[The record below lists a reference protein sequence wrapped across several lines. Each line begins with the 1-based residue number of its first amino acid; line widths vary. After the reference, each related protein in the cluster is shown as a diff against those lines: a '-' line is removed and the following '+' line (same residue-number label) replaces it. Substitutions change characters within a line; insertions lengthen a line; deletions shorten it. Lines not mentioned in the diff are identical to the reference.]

1 MSRAFFVLWTV
12 TPSIHPRPW
21 RSCSRCGEARP
32 FRCSGKFRLNANGK
46 RLDAWLVYK
55 CMACDDTWNH
65 AVIERRGAR
74 DIQPALLA
82 ALEAN
87 EATLVRR
94 FAFDLPA
101 LRKSAHRV
109 EEFADVEVCRTLLSE
124 TPDRTPSLAIKLAV
138 PFPIA
143 LRLDR
148 LLAAELGL
156 SRNCIAAMA
165 EAGRLSTSG
174 ALNKRCRDGGK
185 VGLDLTDKVD
195 AETIWRAAISQA
207 AASGHK
213 DCPG

>member
-1 MSRAFFVLWTV
+1 
-12 TPSIHPRPW
+12 
-21 RSCSRCGEARP
+21 
-32 FRCSGKFRLNANGK
+32 
-46 RLDAWLVYK
+46 
-55 CMACDDTWNH
+55 
-65 AVIERRGAR
+65 
-74 DIQPALLA
+74 
-82 ALEAN
+82 
-87 EATLVRR
+87 
-94 FAFDLPA
+94 

-138 PFPIA
+138 PFPVA

-148 LLAAELGL
+148 LLAVGLGL

-185 VGLDLTDKVD
+185 VRLDLTDKVD